1 MARTKLTPEQ
11 KEAQRKASELAN
23 IESNRQRDIN
33 DRLKDVAEGRVSP
46 VRTRMHSIGDKVE
59 YGAFEEVWVKDI
71 LANGLVYILGVISS
85 ERDKGKFEDQR
96 VAAWHDVFPFRTIEE
111 KKAVPVLNKKF
122 DFGNVFNQPITSLL
136 HRHYYWGVDM
146 NPEYQRGNV
155 WSLEDKVAL
164 IDSLFND
171 IEIGRVVLMKRDYED
186 ERKEAYEII
195 DGKQR
200 LTALSEF
207 YEDRFQY
214 KGLFFSQMHP
224 FDQNHFENKQLAV
237 IEAPN
242 MSREKVIDY
251 FIRVNTSGR
260 PVNPEHLEKVKSMI
274 KKEE

>member
-1 MARTKLTPEQ
+1 MARTKLTPEEKAT
-11 KEAQRKASELAN
+11 KEKEQALA
-23 IESNRQRDIN
+23 IAEANRQRDIN

-46 VRTRMHSIGDKVE
+46 NRTRMHSIGDKVE
-59 YGAFEEVWVKDI
+59 FGTFEEVWVKDI
-71 LANGLVYILGVISS
+71 LANGLVYVLGVISF

-96 VAAWHDVFPFRTIEE
+96 VAAWHDVFPYRTSEE

-122 DFGNVFNQPITSLL
+122 DFGNVFNQPISSVL
-136 HRHYYWGVDM
+136 HRYYYWGVDM

-164 IDSLFND
+164 IDSIFND
-171 IEIGRVVLMKRDYED
+171 IEIGRIVLMKRDYSY

-200 LTALSEF
+200 LTALTEF

-224 FDQNHFENKQLAV
+224 FDQNHFENKQMAV
-237 IEAPN
+237 IEAPE
-242 MSREKVIDY
+242 MSREQVIEY
-251 FIRVNTSGR
+251 FIRVNISGR
-260 PVNPEHLEKVKSMI
+260 PVNPEHLEKVKAMI
-274 KKEE
+274 KK

>member
-1 MARTKLTPEQ
+1 MARTKLTPEEKVA
-11 KEAQRKASELAN
+11 KEKEQALA
-23 IESNRQRDIN
+23 IAEANRQRDIN

-46 VRTRMHSIGDKVE
+46 NRTRTHSIGDKVE
-59 YGAFEEVWVKDI
+59 FGAFEEVWVKDI
-71 LANGLVYILGVISS
+71 LANGLVYVLGVISF

-96 VAAWHDVFPFRTIEE
+96 VAAWHDVFPYRTSEE

-122 DFGNVFNQPITSLL
+122 YFGNVFNQPISSVL

-164 IDSLFND
+164 IDSIFND
-171 IEIGRVVLMKRDYED
+171 IEIGRIVLMKRDYSD

-200 LTALSEF
+200 LTALTEF

-224 FDQNHFENKQLAV
+224 FDQNHFENKQMAV
-237 IEAPN
+237 IEAPE
-242 MSREKVIDY
+242 MSREQVIEY
-251 FIRVNTSGR
+251 FIRVNISGR
-260 PVNPEHLEKVKSMI
+260 PVNPEHLEKVKAMI
-274 KKEE
+274 KK